1 MAPQAPSAFTTPCN
15 VARSGISQALGA
27 TSFTSR
33 SCKQKPRLAVRPS
46 SVLRMGVREDATPGE
61 MYRPATEDD
70 PIGLELAPPILFDDP
85 TLPEPMETPF
95 DPDEVLPTIG
105 DPEVWKNIDMEAV
118 WAELFS
124 LHDVKIEKRTDIK
137 KILVIGAGAIV
148 IGQGAEFDYSG
159 TQACQAL
166 KSEGYTVVLVNCNP
180 ATIMTDPETAD
191 RVYIEPLLPEI
202 IEKIIEAEKPDALL
216 PTMGG
221 QTGLNLATELA
232 RSGVLERHGV
242 ELIGAKLDAIQK
254 GEDRLL
260 FREAMER
267 IGVKC
272 CPSAIVEDISMADAV
287 ADEIGSFPLIIRPA
301 FTLGGTGGGIAYNRP
316 EYLRMAEIGLDASP
330 VSQIL
335 VEKSLLGWKEYEL
348 EVMRD
353 GADNVVIVCGIENID
368 PMGVH
373 TGDSITVAPTQT
385 LTDKEYQNLRDMSIA
400 IIREIGV
407 ETGGSNIQFSVN
419 PENGEIIVIE
429 MNPRV
434 SRSSALASKATG
446 FPIAKLA
453 AKLSVGLALNDLRND
468 ITKETPACFEPSL
481 DYVVTKVP
489 RFAFEKFSGAVD
501 TLSTQ
506 MRAVGEVM
514 AIGRTFVES
523 FQKALRSMETGRFG
537 WGLDGKD
544 AQVDS
549 RDQLSKIL
557 RTPTPDRIYYIRNA
571 YDAGMT
577 VQDIFDISKYDPW
590 FLWKLR
596 EIYDMGEDLKQMKSL
611 SGMDSFAIFRYKAA
625 GFSDVQIAHALKT
638 TENEVRKYR
647 KKVGVTP
654 VYKTVDTCSA
664 EFEAYT
670 PYLYSTYE
678 SSNVWGEQGLTM
690 ETETPPPT
698 GKQKIIILGQGPNRI
713 GQGIE
718 FDYCC
723 VHACYALRDAGY
735 ETVMVNSNP
744 ETVSTD
750 YDTADRLYFEPLT
763 FEDVIGV
770 LEAEKADGILIQF
783 GGQTPLKLAVPL
795 EEYLNSDEAHKA
807 GVTTKILGTSP
818 DSIDAAEDRDR
829 FMAILKEL
837 GIRQP
842 ANGIARSYDEAAYI
856 ASEVSYPVVVRPSYV
871 LGGRGM
877 EIVYNE
883 TELKKYMTAD
893 VVVQSEH
900 PVLIDRF
907 LDNAI
912 EVDVDA
918 IADLHGNV
926 VIGGIMEHIEAA
938 GIHSGDSACSIPT
951 ISVPYNA
958 LVTIRAWTV
967 ALAKRLGVIGLMN
980 VQWAVQGDVVFILEA
995 NPRASRTV
1003 PFVSKAIGQPLAKI
1017 ASLVMMGANLNELG
1031 LTREILP
1038 RYTCVKEAVLPFKK
1052 FPGADILLSPEMRS
1066 TGEVMGIDD
1075 SFAMAYAKAEMASGL
1090 VIPMNGNIFMSFGEQ
1105 DTNSAVPMALDLVD
1119 LGFKIFA
1126 VRDTY
1131 VLLISGGLNPSDV
1144 EMVLKAGEGR
1154 PDILDRFKNGE
1165 VQLFMC
1171 SPSRKIDDLESTRK
1185 VRSAALGSNVPYV
1198 TTVAAARALAQAIR
1212 VLQTQQ
1218 LTVRA
1223 MQDYHKFAPPIALN
1237 GAEKL
1242 AATKLVADAKAR

>member
-1 MAPQAPSAFTTPCN
+1 M
-15 VARSGISQALGA
+15 SG
-27 TSFTSR
+27 
-33 SCKQKPRLAVRPS
+33 S
-46 SVLRMGVREDATPGE
+46 S
-61 MYRPATEDD
+61 
-70 PIGLELAPPILFDDP
+70 
-85 TLPEPMETPF
+85 LPEG
-95 DPDEVLPTIG
+95 LN
-105 DPEVWKNIDMEAV
+105 PEYWGPLYANSTKPLVR
-118 WAELFS
+118 
-124 LHDVKIEKRTDIK
+124 RTDIK
-137 KILVIGAGAIV
+137 TILLIGAGAIV

-159 TQACQAL
+159 TQACKAL
-166 KSEGYTVVLVNCNP
+166 RAEGYKVVLVNSNP

-191 RVYIEPLLPEI
+191 RVYIEPLTTEVL
-202 IEKIIEAEKPDALL
+202 EKIIIIEKPDALL

-221 QTGLNLATELA
+221 QTGLNLATALA
-232 RSGVLERHGV
+232 EQGILEKYGV
-242 ELIGAKLDAIQK
+242 ELIGAKMDAIQK

-260 FREAMER
+260 FRNAMEK

-272 CPSAIVEDISMADAV
+272 CKSGIVENMEMAEAV
-287 ADEIGSFPLIIRPA
+287 AQEIGSFPLIIRPA

-316 EYLRMAEIGLDASP
+316 EYLRMAQIGIDASP
-330 VSQIL
+330 VNQIL
-335 VEKSLLGWKEYEL
+335 VEQSLLGWKEYEL

-353 GADNVVIVCGIENID
+353 GADNVVIVCSIENVD

-385 LTDKEYQNLRDMSIA
+385 LTDREYQNLRDMSLA

-419 PENGEIIVIE
+419 PANGDIIVIE

-453 AKLSVGLALNDLRND
+453 AKLSVGNSLVEVKND
-468 ITKETPACFEPSL
+468 ITQKTPACFEPAL

-506 MRAVGEVM
+506 MRAVGETM

-523 FQKALRSMETGRFG
+523 FQKALRSLETGRSG
-537 WGLDGKD
+537 WGMDGKD
-544 AQVDS
+544 KAVS
-549 RDQLSKIL
+549 SKTALESIL
-557 RTPTPDRIYYIRNA
+557 RVPTPDRIFFVRNA
-571 YDAGMT
+571 YEMGMSIED
-577 VQDIFDISKYDPW
+577 VFELSKYDPW
-590 FLWKLR
+590 FLGKML
-596 EIYDMGEDLKQMKSL
+596 EIFEMGESMKKHESVT
-611 SGMDSFAIFRYKAA
+611 AIETQDMYKYKST
-625 GFSDVQIAHALKT
+625 GFSDKQMAFALNT
-638 TENEVRKYR
+638 TEDEVRSHR
-647 KKVGVTP
+647 KQLGVVP
-654 VYKTVDTCSA
+654 VYKTVDTCAA

-670 PYLYSTYE
+670 PYMYSSYD
-678 SSNVWGEQGLTM
+678 SMRSWGPTVSLDS
-690 ETETPPPT
+690 ETPPPT
-698 GKQKIIILGQGPNRI
+698 GKKKVVILGQGPNRI

-723 VHACYALRDAGY
+723 VHACFALRDAGF
-735 ETVMVNSNP
+735 ETVMINSNP

-763 FEDVIGV
+763 LEDVIGV
-770 LEAEKADGILIQF
+770 LEAEKPDGIVVQF
-783 GGQTPLKLAVPL
+783 GGQTPLKLAVAL
-795 EEYLNSDEAHKA
+795 EEYLASEEAQKA
-807 GVTTKILGTSP
+807 GLKCSILGTPP

-829 FMAILKEL
+829 FMAILQEL

-842 ANGIARSYDEAAYI
+842 ANGIARSYGEAAAI
-856 ASEVSYPVVVRPSYV
+856 AAEIDYPVVVRPSYV

-883 TELKKYMTAD
+883 SELHRYMSAD
-893 VVVQSEH
+893 VVVESEH

-918 IADLHGNV
+918 VADMHGNV

-938 GIHSGDSACSIPT
+938 GIHSGDSACSLPT
-951 ISVPYNA
+951 ISIPYNA
-958 LVTIRAWTV
+958 MVTIRSWTI

-980 VQWAVQGDVVFILEA
+980 VQWAVQGESVFILEA

-1017 ASLVMMGANLNELG
+1017 ASLAMMGSTLKSLG
-1031 LTREILP
+1031 MEKEIIP

-1075 SFAMAYAKAEMASGL
+1075 SFAMAYAKAELASGL
-1090 VIPMNGNIFMSFGEQ
+1090 VIPTSGRVFMSLGDQ
-1105 DTNSAVPMALDLVD
+1105 DKESAIPLAFDMVD
-1119 LGFKIFA
+1119 LGFKIYA
-1126 VRDTY
+1126 TRGTY
-1131 VLLISGGLNPSDV
+1131 VQLIAGGLNPTDV
-1144 EMVLKAGEGR
+1144 EMVLKVHEGR
-1154 PDILDRFKNGE
+1154 PHVLDRIKNGE
-1165 VQLFMC
+1165 VNLFIS
-1171 SPSRKIDDLESTRK
+1171 SPSRKPEDLESTRI
-1185 VRSAALGSNVPYV
+1185 VRRSALSSNIPYV

-1212 VLQTQQ
+1212 VLQTQEI
-1218 LTVRA
+1218 TVKA
-1223 MQDYHKFAPPIALN
+1223 MQDYHKTAPPVVL
-1237 GAEKL
+1237 L
-1242 AATKLVADAKAR
+1242 AAADIASTL

>member
-1 MAPQAPSAFTTPCN
+1 MSFAPKPGDADPEKPVPYNPFPEPTPDN
-15 VARSGISQALGA
+15 P
-27 TSFTSR
+27 T
-33 SCKQKPRLAVRPS
+33 
-46 SVLRMGVREDATPGE
+46 
-61 MYRPATEDD
+61 
-70 PIGLELAPPILFDDP
+70 GLELFSDVYPDADKQIQPDVDV
-85 TLPEPMETPF
+85 PEF
-95 DPDEVLPTIG
+95 DPNEKLPSMGNEEV
-105 DPEVWKNIDMEAV
+105 VKNLDMEAI
-118 WAELFS
+118 WSDLFS
-124 LHDVKIEKRTDIK
+124 RMTVKLEKRTDIK
-137 KILVIGAGAIV
+137 KILIIGAGAIV

-159 TQACQAL
+159 TQACKAL
-166 KSEGYTVVLVNCNP
+166 KSEGYSVVLVNSNP

-191 RVYIEPLLPEI
+191 RVYIEPLTLEV
-202 IEKIIEAEKPDALL
+202 IEKIIIQEKPDALL

-221 QTGLNLATELA
+221 QTGLNLATGLA
-232 RSGVLERHGV
+232 KNGTLEKHNV
-242 ELIGAKLDAIQK
+242 ELIGAKLDAIEK

-260 FREAMER
+260 FRQAMER
-267 IGVKC
+267 IGVPC
-272 CPSAIVEDISMADAV
+272 CPSGVAENLKMAEEV
-287 ADEIGSFPLIIRPA
+287 AEKIGSYPLIIRPA
-301 FTLGGTGGGIAYNRP
+301 FTLGGTGGGIAYNRV
-316 EYLRMAEIGLDASP
+316 EYLEMAEIGLEASP
-330 VSQIL
+330 VSQII

-353 GADNVVIVCGIENID
+353 GANNVVIVCSIENVD

-385 LTDKEYQNLRDMSIA
+385 LTDKEYQDLRDMSIA

-407 ETGGSNIQFSVN
+407 DTGGSNIQFSVN
-419 PENGEIIVIE
+419 PENGDVIVIE

-453 AKLSVGLALNDLRND
+453 AKLSVGLSLVELRND
-468 ITKETPACFEPSL
+468 ITRETPACFEPSL

-489 RFAFEKFSGAVD
+489 RFAFEKFSGAND
-501 TLSTQ
+501 ALSTQ

-544 AQVDS
+544 CKFE
-549 RDQLSKIL
+549 SKIQLEAAL
-557 RTPTPDRIYYIRNA
+557 RKPTPERIYYVRNA
-571 YDAGMT
+571 FDRGMSMEE
-577 VQDIFDISKYDPW
+577 VFDVSKYDPW
-590 FLWKLR
+590 FLSKMK
-596 EIYDMGEDLKQMKSL
+596 EMYDIGEELKQMSAITDLDWQNMFFVKSN
-611 SGMDSFAIFRYKAA
+611 
-625 GFSDVQIAHALKT
+625 GFSDKQLAYVFGISET
-638 TENEVRKYR
+638 EVRQYR
-647 KKVGVTP
+647 KSLGIHP

-670 PYLYSTYE
+670 PYLYGTYE
-678 SSNVWGEQGLTM
+678 SNSAWGDELVM
-690 ETETPPPT
+690 ESETPPPT
-698 GKQKIIILGQGPNRI
+698 GKTKIIILGQGPNRI

-723 VHACYALRDAGY
+723 VHACFALRDAGF

-763 FEDVIGV
+763 LEDVIGV
-770 LEAEKADGILIQF
+770 IEAEKADGILIQF
-783 GGQTPLKLAVPL
+783 GGQTPLKLAVSL
-795 EEYLNSDEAHKA
+795 EEYINSDEAKKA
-807 GVTTKILGTSP
+807 GVKTKILGTSP

-829 FMAILKEL
+829 FMDILKEL
-837 GIRQP
+837 DIRQP
-842 ANGIARSYDEAAYI
+842 ANGIARSYDEAAAVAQDI
-856 ASEVSYPVVVRPSYV
+856 SYPVVVRPSYV

-883 TELKKYMTAD
+883 SELKRYMSAD
-893 VVVQSEH
+893 VVVESDH

-918 IADLHGNV
+918 LADTHGNV

-938 GIHSGDSACSIPT
+938 GIHSGDSACAIPT
-951 ISVPYNA
+951 YSVPYNA
-958 LVTIRAWTV
+958 LVTIRSWTV

-980 VQWAVQGDVVFILEA
+980 VQWAVQGDNVYILEA

-1017 ASLVMMGANLNELG
+1017 ASLVMMGANLKELG

-1066 TGEVMGIDD
+1066 TGEVMGVDD
-1075 SFAMAYAKAEMASGL
+1075 SFAMAYAKAEIASGL
-1090 VIPMNGNIFMSFGEQ
+1090 HVPLSGNIFMSLGEK
-1105 DTNSAVPMALDLVD
+1105 DVDAAVPLAIDFVD
-1119 LGFKIFA
+1119 LGFKILA

-1131 VLLISGGLNPSDV
+1131 VRLIAGGLNPSDL
-1144 EMVLKAGEGR
+1144 EMVLKTTEGR
-1154 PDILDRFKNGE
+1154 PHVLDKIKNGE
-1165 VQLFMC
+1165 VNLYVC
-1171 SPSRKIDDLESTRK
+1171 SPSRKMEDLESSRATR
-1185 VRSAALGSNVPYV
+1185 RAALASNLPYV
-1198 TTVAAARALAQAIR
+1198 TTVSAARALAQAIR
-1212 VLQTQQ
+1212 VMQTQEI
-1218 LTVRA
+1218 TVKA
-1223 MQDYHKFAPPIALN
+1223 MQDYHKNGPPIALN
-1237 GAEKL
+1237 GIDSLSLKTDAESGSK
-1242 AATKLVADAKAR
+1242 VAV